1 MNNLSM
7 KTKSNTLLKCRL
19 TGETRRSNEKY
30 ISTKAEAND
39 TNPEDWADHYVTKS
53 ALLTAQAELTDAG
66 IKPVLAQYDVD
77 GETLDKILRF
87 NGKSKKTLSSYKK
100 QSPQQVQV
108 TLPKPVTEEAAT
120 EEVA

>member
-1 MNNLSM
+1 M

-30 ISTKAEAND
+30 ISTKAE
-39 TNPEDWADHYVTKS
+39 TNNTTPEDWASYYVAKS
-53 ALLTAQAELTDAG
+53 SLLAVQAELVEAG

-77 GETLDKILRF
+77 GETLDKILRY

-108 TLPKPVTEEAAT
+108 TKKVTEDEPVTEEVAT